1 MRNIRLYIGG
11 QRADLDSG
19 VKIPFTYQTSD
30 SQQPTAVKNSYSKTI
45 TLQGTENNRR
55 LFGGLWHLD
64 SRIITSLPG
73 TPGTPAVTKPFNQ
86 LIKNGDFSDGTND
99 WYTLYSTITASD
111 NELTITKTKASYGGF
126 ARVAGTW
133 TIYTSHKYYISCY
146 AKTNTP
152 GVAAAFGFFNNSSI
166 SGNTIFT
173 TTSSTYTQLHGI
185 VSPVATTHRLSMRAG
200 TSSSAIG
207 SNCSFMKVQ
216 CTDLTELYGAG
227 NEPTLAEFET
237 EFYSDTDF
245 YDYVPVGGEII
256 IVPAVPPGP
265 DITGDIGIFF
275 NPMKRVPFLLYVDE
289 MVVERGYCQLTAI
302 NRTRKD
308 YTFSLSLY
316 GGLGEFFYNLQTD
329 AAGESRKLSDLDFG
343 SDLGFTINAQKVQAV
358 WDALLGGTFPDVAF
372 VPMLNGVPE
381 KVAADKMLI
390 KNSGLPD
397 SLTDGGKTYTAK
409 DGYLLASLERKVT
422 EWECH
427 DLRSYLQRPAL
438 RLKTFLDAICN
449 PANNGGWA
457 VNLDPG
463 FFNADNPYYNNS
475 YILLPQL
482 NTEETTEEICDDG
495 SVGAVDIQPATSTR
509 TQDLVPASECLPLS
523 GNYIDMAEY
532 ASNAYLKISLP
543 VQLTCE
549 GLSDMGNLYLVNRV
563 SHHTENKTVC
573 VMLAAY
579 DETGNL
585 LAVSNRYVF
594 TSKSHRNETGDVK
607 KPAAPLAT
615 TDAQIDGYFTYSGGR
630 YVFRLDENSSDTF
643 ALTIDKIARPSSPLH
658 RVRLQILVQETAE
671 GIPTLNLGRYGYNIG
686 NVNISPGQ
694 LHILG
699 LAGSNNS
706 LSLTAP
712 TQYATDSAVTQAAL
726 LNALDLS
733 PLDLLLSV
741 TKTFGLMWL
750 QDNRAQAVSL
760 LQRTAFY
767 TGEINDIH
775 DRIDYSK
782 GVKVR
787 PVSAE
792 SNIYTLENEYPE
804 TDLSKAYQSDYGRT
818 YGGIRLSVGYEF
830 GETAV
835 ELMEKNELKGYVDGA
850 LSGAGYWDFTN
861 SAGHLPSSIADGMK
875 VTYYHTEGGET
886 TTKDAEYNLFNVT
899 AVTKYNSPA
908 LGVACLND
916 DGEEK
921 AVEVAPALVLF
932 GGGQLGGQN
941 FLSDDITA
949 METLNGGPCWIW
961 DNSRTPARIPQFR
974 RVETINGVTYSLD
987 FGTPKMAYYIPE
999 VSLAPDQ
1006 AVYCRFWEK
1015 YLTDFLSRDTK
1026 KAECYVVFPPH
1037 LDMRQEMRKFYL
1049 FDRTLWVLNKVTD
1062 YDATKTQSVK
1072 CEFIRVSNSAN
1083 YLNY

>member
-1 MRNIRLYIGG
+1 M
-11 QRADLDSG
+11 
-19 VKIPFTYQTSD
+19 
-30 SQQPTAVKNSYSKTI
+30 
-45 TLQGTENNRR
+45 
-55 LFGGLWHLD
+55 
-64 SRIITSLPG
+64 
-73 TPGTPAVTKPFNQ
+73 
-86 LIKNGDFSDGTND
+86 
-99 WYTLYSTITASD
+99 
-111 NELTITKTKASYGGF
+111 
-126 ARVAGTW
+126 
-133 TIYTSHKYYISCY
+133 
-146 AKTNTP
+146 
-152 GVAAAFGFFNNSSI
+152 
-166 SGNTIFT
+166 
-173 TTSSTYTQLHGI
+173 
-185 VSPVATTHRLSMRAG
+185 
-200 TSSSAIG
+200 
-207 SNCSFMKVQ
+207 
-216 CTDLTELYGAG
+216 
-227 NEPTLAEFET
+227 
-237 EFYSDTDF
+237 
-245 YDYVPVGGEII
+245 
-256 IVPAVPPGP
+256 
-265 DITGDIGIFF
+265 
-275 NPMKRVPFLLYVDE
+275 
-289 MVVERGYCQLTAI
+289 
-302 NRTRKD
+302 
-308 YTFSLSLY
+308 
-316 GGLGEFFYNLQTD
+316 
-329 AAGESRKLSDLDFG
+329 
-343 SDLGFTINAQKVQAV
+343 
-358 WDALLGGTFPDVAF
+358 
-372 VPMLNGVPE
+372 
-381 KVAADKMLI
+381 
-390 KNSGLPD
+390 
-397 SLTDGGKTYTAK
+397 
-409 DGYLLASLERKVT
+409 
-422 EWECH
+422 
-427 DLRSYLQRPAL
+427 
-438 RLKTFLDAICN
+438 
-449 PANNGGWA
+449 
-457 VNLDPG
+457 
-463 FFNADNPYYNNS
+463 
-475 YILLPQL
+475 
-482 NTEETTEEICDDG
+482 
-495 SVGAVDIQPATSTR
+495 
-509 TQDLVPASECLPLS
+509 
-523 GNYIDMAEY
+523 
-532 ASNAYLKISLP
+532 
-543 VQLTCE
+543 
-549 GLSDMGNLYLVNRV
+549 
-563 SHHTENKTVC
+563 
-573 VMLAAY
+573 
-579 DETGNL
+579 
-585 LAVSNRYVF
+585 
-594 TSKSHRNETGDVK
+594 
-607 KPAAPLAT
+607 
-615 TDAQIDGYFTYSGGR
+615 
-630 YVFRLDENSSDTF
+630 
-643 ALTIDKIARPSSPLH
+643 H

-671 GIPTLNLGRYGYNIG
+671 GIPTLNRGRYGYNIG

-699 LAGSNNS
+699 LAGSNNA

-1015 YLTDFLSRDTK
+1015 YLTDLLSRDTK

>member
-11 QRADLDSG
+11 QRADLDSS

-55 LFGGLWHLD
+55 LFGGIWHLD
-64 SRIITSLPG
+64 SRVLKELPG
-73 TPGTPAVTKPFNQ
+73 LPAVYGPWNQ
-86 LIKNGDFSDGTND
+86 LVNNGNFESTSGWTIA
-99 WYTLYSTITASD
+99 YSGPTRTAA
-111 NELTITKTKASYGGF
+111 NNVLTITCGTSNNYRPQVYHSVSVEANHKIYYTYTK
-126 ARVAGTW
+126 RV
-133 TIYTSHKYYISCY
+133 
-146 AKTNTP
+146 
-152 GVAAAFGFFNNSSI
+152 
-166 SGNTIFT
+166 
-173 TTSSTYTQLHGI
+173 TTSSPASQRNAFLYSSGGSQYIPTTYSNDSVYSDWHK
-185 VSPVATTHRLSMRAG
+185 VSGVVTTTRAYTRIYIG
-200 TSSSAIG
+200 RMGASSAPLNQG
-207 SNCSFMKVQ
+207 DTVELKNCMLI
-216 CTDLTELYGAG
+216 DLTDIYGAG
-227 NEPTLAEFET
+227 NEPSAAQFEAENPAD
-237 EFYSDTDF
+237 Y
-245 YDYVPVGGEII
+245 YDYAPIGSEREIR
-256 IVPAVPPGP
+256 PAQPPL
-265 DITGDIGIFF
+265 TGNIGIFF
-275 NPMKRVPFLLYVDE
+275 DPMKRVPFQLYVDE

-358 WDALLGGTFPDVAF
+358 WDALMGGTFPDVAF

-381 KVAADKMLI
+381 KVAADKMLV

-449 PANNGGWA
+449 PANNGGWD

-495 SVGAVDIQPATSTR
+495 SVGAVDMQPATSTR

-699 LAGSNNS
+699 LAGSNNA

-818 YGGIRLSVGYEF
+818 HGGIRLSVGYEF

-1006 AVYCRFWEK
+1006 AIYCRFWEK